1 MSSQLILIVVLAV
14 CSGLFVIQWIRQAY
28 RIAHGQYRP
37 FSKAGIAADWL
48 LIIAAVFSG
57 AGLFLPGVRAEA
69 DSPQKVVATRKT
81 HETHETHETQKH
93 TDLAVDAPAPAAQH
107 IKLDQQGHA
116 NISYDVPAQTQF
128 QIVEGDNGNVLETI
142 APQPQVKTV
151 NYTFSKAGNYYLIV
165 TKDQQAKTA
174 VVNVTQ

>member
-14 CSGLFVIQWIRQAY
+14 CSGLFIIQWVRQAY

-69 DSPQKVVATRKT
+69 DSPQKVVATHKT
-81 HETHETHETQKH
+81 THKAPAAHA
-93 TDLAVDAPAPAAQH
+93 DLAVDAPAPAAQH

>member
-1 MSSQLILIVVLAV
+1 MSSQLILIIVLAV
-14 CSGLFVIQWIRQAY
+14 CSVLFIIQWVRQAY

-37 FSKAGIAADWL
+37 YSRIGIAVDWL
-48 LIIAAVFSG
+48 LIIAAVSSG

-69 DSPQKVVATRKT
+69 ASPQSVAATSKTRD
-81 HETHETHETQKH
+81 
-93 TDLAVDAPAPAAQH
+93 DLNVNTPAPAAQH
-107 IKLDQQGHA
+107 LKLDQQGHA

-128 QIVEGDNGNVLETI
+128 QIVEGDNGNVLKTI

-151 NYTFSKAGNYYLIV
+151 SYTFSKAGNYYLIV
-165 TKDQQAKTA
+165 TKNQQAKTA